1 MFGVVI
7 ALMKDIPDI
16 HGDRV
21 FNIRSFTVRFGQIRV
36 FKNVTN
42 LLSVLFGVFGG
53 AFIRM
58 SIMTSA
64 GSAALRRGLV
74 GVACWAA
81 MWSVK
86 KEARSINPEDSE
98 EVYDYYMFLWK
109 LFYLSYLVLPLAK

>member
-1 MFGVVI
+1 
-7 ALMKDIPDI
+7 MKDIPDM

-21 FNIRSFTVRFGQIRV
+21 FNIRSFTVRLGQKRV
-36 FKNVTN
+36 FIAMKS
-42 LLSVLFGVFGG
+42 LLTVLFGFFGG

-58 SIMTSA
+58 SIMAPS

-74 GVACWAA
+74 GVTCWAA
-81 MWSVK
+81 VCSVN

-98 EVYDYYMFLWK
+98 EVYNYYMFLWK